1 MPKRVMSRHSDR
13 NSILLVA
20 SLMASPRLSGFIVD
34 RSDVNHVI
42 AITGGDKK
50 GPQSHCIQ

>member
-1 MPKRVMSRHSDR
+1 MPKTGDEPSRTA
-13 NSILLVA
+13 IQF
-20 SLMASPRLSGFIVD
+20 LMASLDGFAPPERFIVD

-50 GPQSHCIQ
+50 DLNRIA